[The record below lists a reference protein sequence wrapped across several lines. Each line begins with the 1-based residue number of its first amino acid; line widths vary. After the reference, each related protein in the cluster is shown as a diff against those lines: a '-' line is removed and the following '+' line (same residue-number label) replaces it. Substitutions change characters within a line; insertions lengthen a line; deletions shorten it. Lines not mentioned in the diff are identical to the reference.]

1 MLNVFQDQILSILN
15 ILSALWRGFLENST
29 GSKDLQI
36 IWYFPHFCLVQF
48 SQNYLQALLKSQI
61 KADTLY
67 FSYKYAHLLLM
78 TYVFH
83 LKICC

>member
-1 MLNVFQDQILSILN
+1 MYTKYFV
-15 ILSALWRGFLENST
+15 LENST
-29 GSKDLQI
+29 GSKVLQI
-36 IWYFPHFCLVQF
+36 ICIVQF

-67 FSYKYAHLLLM
+67 FSYKYAHLILM